1 MNCCENKNIVKEN
14 EMNFCYNCGTIH
26 DYDIITNK
34 NYNMIINNSL
44 LESHYIRI
52 KYLRKRFNNLDNNVI
67 RYLNECLNKIKILK
81 GLNRIS
87 INNYLNP
94 LYNYYCQ
101 KSNIK
106 YNPLIII
113 KDIKLDNTIICFI
126 NESIENIR
134 LYLDIEKLPLSTYIN
149 IVYTYYCKRYKIE
162 YIPLFK
168 SEKKININYKI
179 ICLIN
184 KSIKNIKLY
193 LNIKNITIHKYLN
206 IIYKY
211 YCKQNEIEYN
221 PLIVYDQII
230 LDNKS
235 ILNKI
240 YNKYPYII
248 KVEEEY
254 DFDTVYL

>member
-1 MNCCENKNIVKEN
+1 MNCCEYKNIVKEN

-26 DYDIITNK
+26 DYDIIPNK

-81 GLNRIS
+81 GVNRIS
-87 INNYLNP
+87 FNNYLNP
-94 LYNYYCQ
+94 LYNYYCK

-126 NESIENIR
+126 IESIENIR
-134 LYLDIEKLPLSTYIN
+134 LYLNIEKLPLKKYMN
-149 IVYTYYCKRYKIE
+149 IVYKYYCKRYKIE

-168 SEKKININYKI
+168 FEKIIDINYKI

-193 LNIKNITIHKYLN
+193 LNIKNISIYKYLN

-211 YCKQNEIEYN
+211 YCKQNDIEYN
-221 PLIVYDQII
+221 PLILYDQII
-230 LDNKS
+230 LDNKP
-235 ILNKI
+235 ILDNI

-254 DFDTVYL
+254 DFDTIYI